1 MQVALVVG
9 HAHATVKHSS
19 LTGKKLLLTLPLL
32 ADGLRLDGPPVL
44 AVDRFGAGPG
54 DRVMLTSDGAAI
66 RELFGVENSPIRWA
80 VLGIVDE
87 LNPS

>member
-9 HAHATVKHSS
+9 HAHATIKHPT
-19 LTGKKLLLTLPLL
+19 LTGHKLLLTQPLL
-32 ADGLRLDGPPVL
+32 AGGLKPDGPPLL
-44 AVDRFGAGPG
+44 AVDRLGAGAG

-66 RELFGVENSPIRWA
+66 RELFGVENSPIRWV

-87 LNPS
+87 LNP